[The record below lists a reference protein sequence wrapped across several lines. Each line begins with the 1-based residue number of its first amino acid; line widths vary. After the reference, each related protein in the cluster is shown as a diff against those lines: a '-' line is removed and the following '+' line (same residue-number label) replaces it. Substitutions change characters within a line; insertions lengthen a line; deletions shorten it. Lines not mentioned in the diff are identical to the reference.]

1 MLNQDGKRSAS
12 RNCLFPDWPY
22 LEKPT
27 RYRGTSTAKQP
38 QPHRGT
44 VNRPPAIRCTV
55 RPPPQKLL
63 RGPYRPLSRQPL
75 PDARQRPY
83 SPSEDRRTAADHHQS
98 AEQPRKGR
106 LPASRPLTGR
116 DPLTT
121 RKAAP
126 VRPSLTRQAVAA
138 SRRSPS
144 RQKQAGSLH
153 RARGPYF
160 LPGKAPRARTRDRNF
175 SGSGQEN
182 ADLAGVEKSRHLR
195 RSGNC
200 LIIWLEC
207 LNCLNIQTLSAGS
220 WRLADSHRKQTAS
233 QTGRPQATS
242 QTGRQIPEKH
252 TGRQASQTQVRSAL
266 RVSSHKK

>member
-116 DPLTT
+116 DPADHQKSRTGQIVAHPSGRRRLQVQPV
-121 RKAAP
+121 KA
-126 VRPSLTRQAVAA
+126 
-138 SRRSPS
+138 
-144 RQKQAGSLH
+144 KQAGSLH
-153 RARGPYF
+153 RARGPVTF
-160 LPGKAPRARTRDRNF
+160 AGKAPRARTRDRNF
-175 SGSGQEN
+175 SGTGQKMQIREVSKK
-182 ADLAGVEKSRHLR
+182 ADISEDPGIV
-195 RSGNC
+195 
-200 LIIWLEC
+200 
-207 LNCLNIQTLSAGS
+207 
-220 WRLADSHRKQTAS
+220 
-233 QTGRPQATS
+233 
-242 QTGRQIPEKH
+242 
-252 TGRQASQTQVRSAL
+252 
-266 RVSSHKK
+266 